1 MKYLAFAI
9 MLAGCAPVGTALGT
23 LGQYNQMQ
31 RSYYGGDVT
40 YYPNTQA
47 YDWVVQQQALAAE
60 IQGERDAELRDARD
74 QWRGGWN
81 PSSSE

>member
-1 MKYLAFAI
+1 MLKYLAFT
-9 MLAGCAPVGTALGT
+9 MLLTGCAPMGTALGT
-23 LGQYNQMQ
+23 LGSYNQMQ
-31 RSYYGGDVT
+31 SGYA